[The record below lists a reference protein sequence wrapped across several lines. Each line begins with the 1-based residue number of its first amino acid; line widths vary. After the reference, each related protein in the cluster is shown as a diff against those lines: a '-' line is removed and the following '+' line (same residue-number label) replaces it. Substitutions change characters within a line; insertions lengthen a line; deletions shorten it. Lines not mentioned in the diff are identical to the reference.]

1 MIKPNGQQISNFISR
16 SDANEGVV
24 HAINLKGGFQ
34 ELPQI
39 SDMTGIPV
47 FADNGNDYGG
57 FSDSQHEWSSGMR
70 SVGMVVQVLDSGDG
84 TPKTYTLIPEGFFGN
99 GGTQGVTEW
108 LALDDAEKAVYI
120 YPQGTFTVQKAT
132 PGNGFTLI
140 TTDAATL
147 GISAEP
153 LSCWVEYKAEQS
165 GPAGP
170 EGPIGPKGEDGDTSI
185 VKNFTIT
192 VDNPGVGNRYYIDG
206 VQQDTITLLRGFTY
220 TFDQADASNGTIN
233 STVHP
238 FQLSTVADGVH
249 NGGMQYTSGW
259 SQSGNIGVDLVW
271 TFKVPNDAPS
281 TLWYYCHYHS
291 GMGGSIEVE
300 TLAAGADGAAGA
312 QGEPGA

>member
-192 VDNPGVGNRYYIDG
+192 VDNPGVGNR
-206 VQQDTITLLRGFTY
+206 
-220 TFDQADASNGTIN
+220 
-233 STVHP
+233 
-238 FQLSTVADGVH
+238 
-249 NGGMQYTSGW
+249 
-259 SQSGNIGVDLVW
+259 
-271 TFKVPNDAPS
+271 
-281 TLWYYCHYHS
+281 
-291 GMGGSIEVE
+291 
-300 TLAAGADGAAGA
+300 
-312 QGEPGA
+312 